1 MKKTKKKWTL
11 KNRIYKA
18 LKWILAT
25 AVAPTISLIEGL
37 GQLYNF
43 DTHYITITIA
53 LVSTFLG
60 ALIGYSNYN
69 YKNNQKKIVEE

>member
-1 MKKTKKKWTL
+1 MIL
-11 KNRIYKA
+11 KNKVFTA

-43 DTHYITITIA
+43 DTHYITITIG

-60 ALIGYSNYN
+60 ALLGVSNYN
-69 YKNNQKKIVEE
+69 YRKKEDR

>member
-1 MKKTKKKWTL
+1 MVLGNKLYT
-11 KNRIYKA
+11 I

-25 AVAPTISLIEGL
+25 AIAPTISLIEGL
-37 GQLYNF
+37 GELYNY

-53 LVSTFLG
+53 LIASFLG

-69 YKNNQKKIVEE
+69 YKKGGE

>member
-1 MKKTKKKWTL
+1 MVLGNKLYT
-11 KNRIYKA
+11 I

-25 AVAPTISLIEGL
+25 AIAPTISLIEGL
-37 GQLYNF
+37 GQLYNY

-53 LVSTFLG
+53 LIASFLG

-69 YKNNQKKIVEE
+69 YKKGGEQ

>member
-1 MKKTKKKWTL
+1 MAKKCKKFVLGNKLYT
-11 KNRIYKA
+11 A

-37 GQLYNF
+37 GKLYNF

-53 LVSTFLG
+53 LVATFLG

-69 YKNNQKKIVEE
+69 YKKGDN

>member
-1 MKKTKKKWTL
+1 MKKKWTL
-11 KNRIYKA
+11 GNKFYNA

-25 AVAPTISLIEGL
+25 AVAPTIALIEGL

-53 LVSTFLG
+53 LISTFLG
-60 ALIGYSNYN
+60 ALIGYSNSNYN
-69 YKNNQKKIVEE
+69 YNKEVK

>member
-1 MKKTKKKWTL
+1 MKKRFILGNKFFTV
-11 KNRIYKA
+11 

-25 AVAPTISLIEGL
+25 AIAPTISLIEGL

-60 ALIGYSNYN
+60 ALLGVSNYN
-69 YKNNQKKIVEE
+69 YQKAREDR

>member
-1 MKKTKKKWTL
+1 MILNNKVFTV
-11 KNRIYKA
+11 
-18 LKWILAT
+18 LKWVLAT

-53 LVSTFLG
+53 LIASFLG
-60 ALIGYSNYN
+60 ALLGVSNYN
-69 YKNNQKKIVEE
+69 YQKREDR

>member
-1 MKKTKKKWTL
+1 MILNNKFFT
-11 KNRIYKA
+11 I

-60 ALIGYSNYN
+60 ALLGISNYN
-69 YKNNQKKIVEE
+69 YRKGDN

>member
-1 MKKTKKKWTL
+1 MILNNKVFT
-11 KNRIYKA
+11 A

-60 ALIGYSNYN
+60 ALLGISNYN
-69 YKNNQKKIVEE
+69 YQKKEDR

>member
-1 MKKTKKKWTL
+1 MKKRFIL
-11 KNRIYKA
+11 KDKIFTA

-25 AVAPTISLIEGL
+25 AIAPTISLIEGL

-60 ALIGYSNYN
+60 ALLGISNYN
-69 YKNNQKKIVEE
+69 YRKGDE